1 MTPEDLAILLPRHS
15 PFAGM
20 TREEL
25 QDLLA
30 AASLHKMRP
39 GQQILAQG
47 EEGDALVLLVSGV
60 ARVGMISANGHEIV
74 LDYAEPGMVIGEI
87 ALLDGEPRTAS
98 ATAMYHGTM
107 LRMSRAA
114 FEAYVERH
122 PRFALRMLKEM
133 ARRLR
138 ATNATIE
145 SDRAFAAGPRLAR
158 FLKRL
163 IQHKADGKRL
173 AGDLSQGELGHF
185 VGMSRENIN
194 RQLAAW
200 AEAGIIELA
209 HGKVRIL
216 DDAHLAQIAETMP
229 ESGMR

>member
-1 MTPEDLAILLPRHS
+1 MKPADLAALLPPNS
-15 PFAGM
+15 PLAGM
-20 TREEL
+20 TAEEIH
-25 QDLLA
+25 DLLEFGFVT
-30 AASLHKMRP
+30 KMRP

-47 EEGDALVLLVSGV
+47 EPGDALVLLVTGV
-60 ARVGMISANGHEIV
+60 ARVSMIAPNGHEIV
-74 LDYAEPGMVIGEI
+74 LDYAEPGAIIGEI

-98 ATAMYHGTM
+98 ATAMYHGVT
-107 LRMSRAA
+107 LRLSRAA
-114 FEAYVERH
+114 FEQFIERH
-122 PRFALRMLKEM
+122 PRFSLRIMREM

-163 IQHKADGKRL
+163 TQHKADGHRL
-173 AGDLSQGELGHF
+173 AGDLSQGELGNF

-200 AEAGIIELA
+200 ADAGIIELA

-216 DDAHLAQIAETMP
+216 DDAHLSQIAE
-229 ESGMR
+229 SNG

>member
-1 MTPEDLAILLPRHS
+1 MKPEEIIRLLPDRS
-15 PFAGM
+15 TLAG
-20 TREEL
+20 TDVEEMR
-25 QDLLA
+25 DLLEV
-30 AASLHKMRP
+30 STISKMRP

-47 EEGDALVLLVSGV
+47 EEGDALVLLITGV
-60 ARVGMISANGHEIV
+60 ARVSMIAPNGHEIV
-74 LDYAEPGMVIGEI
+74 LDYAEPGSIIGEI

-98 ATAMYHGTM
+98 ATAMYHGTI

-114 FEAYVERH
+114 FEGYIQRH
-122 PRFALRMLKEM
+122 PRFALKLLREM

-138 ATNATIE
+138 ATNMTIE

-163 IQHKADGKRL
+163 TQHKADGHRL
-173 AGDLSQGELGHF
+173 AGDLSQGELGNF

-200 AEAGIIELA
+200 ADSGIIELA
-209 HGKVRIL
+209 HGKVRII
-216 DDAHLAQIAETMP
+216 DGEHLNQIAETND
-229 ESGMR
+229 